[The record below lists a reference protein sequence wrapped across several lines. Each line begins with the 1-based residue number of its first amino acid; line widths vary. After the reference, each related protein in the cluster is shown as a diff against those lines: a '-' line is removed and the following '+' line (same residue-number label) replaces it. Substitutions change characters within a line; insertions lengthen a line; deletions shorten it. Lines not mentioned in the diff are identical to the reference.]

1 MTITPEALAR
11 LIADAFYDQDSS
23 VDDANLTETTISDTF
38 DLVAVASV
46 LLARYAILEL
56 PEPSLRV
63 DAANGVDGYV
73 GFEAALDT
81 ITVYVYDDGDIYAEL
96 SSSTDDTPDE
106 LRTLA
111 AALCAAANHAE
122 KVKA

>member
-38 DLVAVASV
+38 DLVAVASA
-46 LLARYAILEL
+46 LLARHAVLEL
-56 PEPSLRV
+56 PEPDSRFDGDEDTNAYV
-63 DAANGVDGYV
+63 DFHAV
-73 GFEAALDT
+73 LDT
-81 ITVYVYDDGDIYAEL
+81 ITVYDDGDIEAVL
-96 SSSTDDTPDE
+96 SHRYGDTPAD
-106 LRTLA
+106 LRILA
-111 AALCAAANHAE
+111 AALCAAANRAE